1 MIKVC
6 QLCSVNNRKD
16 SDMRSIKQL
25 VKHITLSVV
34 CLMSYANCMGQ
45 ICQNLDSTIIGVLTL
60 CCFQNGPLHNW
71 IDEDL
76 QIEEDTYPLC
86 IKNVAQ
92 YGPIGGIYAL
102 YMNID
107 STELLIAMQAPG
119 MNRGDVG
126 TLMVVLVDKNE
137 LDKLPLSRCTY
148 TNLPHFQTE
157 QGVRIGMT
165 REELIVLKGNQF
177 RKNKDGYMCYTSLSP
192 YAPDDPEAI
201 EYYEKHGLGDLFLNV
216 HFKEGVV
223 DWFRLEWAL

>member
-1 MIKVC
+1 
-6 QLCSVNNRKD
+6 
-16 SDMRSIKQL
+16 
-25 VKHITLSVV
+25 
-34 CLMSYANCMGQ
+34 MSYTNCMGQ
-45 ICQNLDSTIIGVLTL
+45 ICQNLDSTIVGVMTL
-60 CCFQNGPLHNW
+60 CCYQNGPLHGW
-71 IDEDL
+71 MDDDH

-165 REELIVLKGNQF
+165 QEELIALKGNQF
-177 RKNKDGYMCYTSLSP
+177 HKNEDGFISYESLSP
-192 YAPDDPEAI
+192 VLKNDPEAI
-201 EYYEKHGLGDLFLNV
+201 EYGEKYGVGDLSLTV
-216 HFKEGVV
+216 HFEEEVV